1 MWHTY
6 NKLFLSFTGGQ
17 DYQVVEGETIKFEVE
32 ETRKDLSIIIV
43 DDEALEEL
51 EYFNVSIRAV
61 PGAFPVVVK
70 NSQALVEI
78 VDNDCEHAH
87 THM

>member
-1 MWHTY
+1 MWH
-6 NKLFLSFTGGQ
+6 KLFLSFTGGQ
-17 DYQVVEGETIKFEVE
+17 DYQAVEGETIKFEVE
-32 ETRKDLSIIIV
+32 ETRKDLSIIII
-43 DDEALEEL
+43 DDEVLEEL
-51 EYFNVSIRAV
+51 EYFNVNIRAV
-61 PGAFPVVVK
+61 PGVFPVVVK